1 MFKYLLE
8 NLKDRPD
15 IIVSVLEEQRNMLE
29 YFKSVFDY
37 HNVEN
42 IPDDV
47 EIFYLDYPFAKA
59 QAEKGIQKLNEL
71 LDKLRR
77 TDVYN

>member
-37 HNVEN
+37 YN
-42 IPDDV
+42 IESVPDDV
-47 EIFYLDYPFAKA
+47 MIFYLDYPYAKA
-59 QAEKGIQKLNEL
+59 QAEK
-71 LDKLRR
+71 
-77 TDVYN
+77 VYKN

>member
-1 MFKYLLE
+1 MFEYLLE

-15 IIVSVLEEQRNMLE
+15 IIISVLEEQLNMLE

-37 HNVEN
+37 HNVEDA
-42 IPDDV
+42 PDDV

-71 LDKLRR
+71 LDKIGE
-77 TDVYN
+77 TND